1 MIDTNDNRPL
11 NFKLDTELTTEHDSD
26 ELIKTQI
33 TMRVPQNYHKE
44 PIISR
49 LVSEH
54 GVTVN
59 IIAAILGENAKEDGW
74 FNLELEGTSHQI
86 QSAMVYLEE
95 LDLEVW
101 DKSKNTDEAW

>member
-1 MIDTNDNRPL
+1 MGNLKNNLQLDPDEDNR
-11 NFKLDTELTTEHDSD
+11 LTQ
-26 ELIKTQI
+26 TQI

-49 LVSEH
+49 LVSDH

-86 QSAMVYLEE
+86 QSALVYLEE
-95 LDLEVW
+95 LDLEIW
-101 DKSKNTDEAW
+101 DKSSSDDGTW

>member
-1 MIDTNDNRPL
+1 MIDTNDNRPM
-11 NFKLDTELTTEHDSD
+11 NFKPDSELSEPDSD
-26 ELIKTQI
+26 ELSKTQI

-86 QSAMVYLEE
+86 QSALVYLEE

-101 DKSKNTDEAW
+101 DKSNNSDDAW

>member
-1 MIDTNDNRPL
+1 MGNLKDSLKLDSDDDNR
-11 NFKLDTELTTEHDSD
+11 LTQ
-26 ELIKTQI
+26 TQI

-49 LVSEH
+49 LVSDH

-86 QSAMVYLEE
+86 QSALVYLEE
-95 LDLEVW
+95 LDLEIW
-101 DKSKNTDEAW
+101 DKSSSDDGTW

>member
-1 MIDTNDNRPL
+1 MMGNLKDSLKLDSDDDNR
-11 NFKLDTELTTEHDSD
+11 LTQ
-26 ELIKTQI
+26 TQI

-49 LVSEH
+49 LVSDH

-86 QSAMVYLEE
+86 QSALVYLEE
-95 LDLEVW
+95 LDLEIW
-101 DKSKNTDEAW
+101 DKSSSDDGTW

>member
-1 MIDTNDNRPL
+1 MGNLKNNLQLDPDEDNR
-11 NFKLDTELTTEHDSD
+11 LTQ
-26 ELIKTQI
+26 TQI

-49 LVSEH
+49 LVSDH

-86 QSAMVYLEE
+86 QSALVYLEE
-95 LDLEVW
+95 LDLEIW
-101 DKSKNTDEAW
+101 DKSSSDDDTW

>member
-1 MIDTNDNRPL
+1 MIDINDNRPL
-11 NFKLDTELTTEHDSD
+11 DSELATEHNSGIDSD
-26 ELIKTQI
+26 KTKTQI

-74 FNLELEGTSHQI
+74 FNLELEGTNHQI
-86 QSAMVYLEE
+86 QSALVYLEE

-101 DKSKNTDEAW
+101 DKSNNTDDAW

>member
-1 MIDTNDNRPL
+1 MGNLKNNL
-11 NFKLDTELTTEHDSD
+11 QLDSD
-26 ELIKTQI
+26 EDDRLTQTQI

-49 LVSEH
+49 LVSDH

-74 FNLELEGTSHQI
+74 FNLSLEGTSHQI
-86 QSAMVYLEE
+86 QSALVYLEE
-95 LDLEVW
+95 LDLEIW
-101 DKSKNTDEAW
+101 DKSSSDDDTW

>member
-1 MIDTNDNRPL
+1 MGNLKDSL
-11 NFKLDTELTTEHDSD
+11 KLDPDDNNRLTQ
-26 ELIKTQI
+26 TQI

-49 LVSEH
+49 LVSDH

-86 QSAMVYLEE
+86 QSALVYLEE
-95 LDLEVW
+95 LDLEIW
-101 DKSKNTDEAW
+101 DKSSSDDGTW

>member
-1 MIDTNDNRPL
+1 MGNLKDNLQLDPDEDNR
-11 NFKLDTELTTEHDSD
+11 LTQ
-26 ELIKTQI
+26 TQI

-49 LVSEH
+49 LVSDH

-86 QSAMVYLEE
+86 QSALVYLEE
-95 LDLEVW
+95 LDLEIW
-101 DKSKNTDEAW
+101 DKSSSDDDTW

>member
-1 MIDTNDNRPL
+1 MEDGNG
-11 NFKLDTELTTEHDSD
+11 KAAGLTQA
-26 ELIKTQI
+26 QI
-33 TMRVPQNYHKE
+33 TMRVPQSHHKE

-59 IIAAILGENAKEDGW
+59 IVAAILGENAKEDGW
-74 FNLELEGTSHQI
+74 FNLELEGTEEQI
-86 QSAMVYLEE
+86 AGALVYLKD

-101 DKSKNTDEAW
+101 NKADATEETW

>member
-1 MIDTNDNRPL
+1 MMGYRMGNLKDNLQLDSNDDNR
-11 NFKLDTELTTEHDSD
+11 LTQ
-26 ELIKTQI
+26 TQI

-49 LVSEH
+49 LVSDH

-74 FNLELEGTSHQI
+74 FNLSLEGTSHQI
-86 QSAMVYLEE
+86 QSALVYLEE
-95 LDLEVW
+95 LDLEIW
-101 DKSKNTDEAW
+101 DKSSSDDDTW

>member
-1 MIDTNDNRPL
+1 MGNLKNNLQLDPDEDNR
-11 NFKLDTELTTEHDSD
+11 LTQ
-26 ELIKTQI
+26 TQI

-49 LVSEH
+49 LVSDH

-86 QSAMVYLEE
+86 QSALVYLEE
-95 LDLEVW
+95 LDLEIW
-101 DKSKNTDEAW
+101 DKSSSDDTW

>member
-1 MIDTNDNRPL
+1 MGNLKNNLQLDPDEDNR
-11 NFKLDTELTTEHDSD
+11 LTQ
-26 ELIKTQI
+26 TQI

-49 LVSEH
+49 LVSDH

-59 IIAAILGENAKEDGW
+59 VIAAILGENAKEDGW

-86 QSAMVYLEE
+86 QSALVYLEE
-95 LDLEVW
+95 LDLEIW
-101 DKSKNTDEAW
+101 DKSSSDDDTW